1 MIHISDE
8 LISQIKLEAEKAY
21 PNECCG
27 FIFGKIE
34 GKEKFAEEILA
45 AKNSSDE
52 TEKFHRFEITP
63 EEMLKAERFARSIK
77 ADIVG
82 FYHSHPDHP
91 AVPSEY
97 DTTHALPIYS
107 YIIVSVIKRNAE
119 ELQSWELDEKMNYRT
134 FTSEHIKIQ
143 KGE

>member
-1 MIHISDE
+1 MIHISHE
-8 LISQIKLEAEKAY
+8 LVSEIRLESEKAY

-27 FIFGKIE
+27 FIFGKIR
-34 GKEKFAEEILA
+34 GREKFAEEIKA
-45 AKNSSDE
+45 AVNSSDE

-97 DTTHALPIYS
+97 DTIHALPIYS
-107 YIIVSVIKRNAE
+107 YIISSVINGKTE
-119 ELQSWELDEKMNYRT
+119 DLQSWELDEKMNYWK
-134 FTSEHIKIQ
+134 FTSENIS
-143 KGE
+143 E